1 MATQRTATVWI
12 TNQTDGT
19 AQIQLSHQND
29 TNGTQSGS
37 WTAEPGATVGP
48 LTVNFETGIGSWGVL
63 DWWTVTMTVENG
75 SQPGIYQNT
84 GTSAFPHWKEC
95 QLQTGDVDKQMYF
108 AVTTTEFYVNLASGG
123 CSDAMGRLA
132 NYSPIRNVFVLM
144 LENRSFDHIFGQS
157 GIPDLTVAPPGTTNS
172 YAGTAYPVGGPAPTT
187 MTADPGHEFLDV
199 VEQLAGTGAT
209 YPPGGPYP
217 AIDMSGFAANY
228 ATTTDENTTPPTPD
242 HIGDIM
248 LGFDTASQLP
258 TSYALATSFAL
269 CDQWFSSIPGP
280 TWPNRMFV
288 HAASS
293 AGLDHSPSTTQI
305 ATWES
310 VSGFTFPHGSL
321 YDALNA
327 SGLQWRIY
335 NDNTDAYS
343 DNPQN
348 GSALGAIPQVSALK
362 GVTLLDV
369 NSLTHFA
376 SDLQGPYPYQYTF
389 IEPNYGDITAD
400 TYVGGS
406 SQHPMDDVYGGE
418 GLIKAVY
425 EAIRNSPL
433 WSTSLL
439 IVTYDEHGG
448 FYDSVAPP
456 AATPP
461 NDGSGS
467 TYNQYDFAF
476 DRLGVRVPAIVVSPL
491 IEAGVV
497 DHTVY
502 DHSSVPATMERLFG
516 FAPLTA
522 RDTAAND
529 VRHLFTLTSARTDC
543 PTTLPGPVPSVAGA
557 RPTPLDDDRPVSSGG
572 NLSGFLAAARKAA
585 YETYATDE
593 RERAI
598 VDAEYAAIRTRG
610 DARAFVAKVMS
621 KAELVRDMAD
631 PRLPSTSTPASAAA
645 PADSA

>member
-1 MATQRTATVWI
+1 
-12 TNQTDGT
+12 
-19 AQIQLSHQND
+19 
-29 TNGTQSGS
+29 
-37 WTAEPGATVGP
+37 
-48 LTVNFETGIGSWGVL
+48 
-63 DWWTVTMTVENG
+63 
-75 SQPGIYQNT
+75 
-84 GTSAFPHWKEC
+84 
-95 QLQTGDVDKQMYF
+95 
-108 AVTTTEFYVNLASGG
+108 
-123 CSDAMGRLA
+123 
-132 NYSPIRNVFVLM
+132 
-144 LENRSFDHIFGQS
+144 
-157 GIPDLTVAPPGTTNS
+157 
-172 YAGTAYPVGGPAPTT
+172 

-516 FAPLTA
+516 FGHGPGRRGERRAAPVHPDLGPHRLPHDAA
-522 RDTAAND
+522 RPGALGRRSSSDPAGRRPAG
-529 VRHLFTLTSARTDC
+529 VQRGQ
-543 PTTLPGPVPSVAGA
+543 PPGLPRRRAEGGIRDLCHRRAGA
-557 RPTPLDDDRPVSSGG
+557 RDR
-572 NLSGFLAAARKAA
+572 R
-585 YETYATDE
+585 
-593 RERAI
+593 
-598 VDAEYAAIRTRG
+598 RG
-610 DARAFVAKVMS
+610 VC
-621 KAELVRDMAD
+621 RDPH
-631 PRLPSTSTPASAAA
+631 PR
-645 PADSA
+645 